1 MQLTYNKILYEY
13 DLPHRAI
20 AVYMYLR
27 DRYNTKTGLC
37 FPSVST
43 ISREMNLSKRTVYRA
58 LIDLEKARFIERIH
72 RSRNN
77 GARSSNQYQLLK

>member
-1 MQLTYNKILYEY
+1 MSYNKILYEY

-20 AVYMYLR
+20 TVYMYLR

-43 ISREMNLSKRTVYRA
+43 IAGALSLSKRTVFRA
-58 LIDLEKARFIERIH
+58 LTDLEKAGFIERIP
-72 RSRNN
+72 RSRSN
-77 GARSSNQYQLLK
+77 GARSSNQYRLLK